1 MKVKQ
6 LISIL
11 LMLLLLTACSAN
23 TDLDLPDEAGSSE
36 QTSNMDA
43 SAAEPEDGAEKPT
56 LPEIETPEGAPDA
69 ELVETLL
76 VTVVDNINGENM
88 DDGVELVIY
97 AYDEQSQA
105 FRVIFKMPIGP
116 YVYPANTVD
125 FEHQIVYYASAR
137 PDETYDNLYSCDLK
151 TGNVQRLTDGKNAFN
166 DLLFVDGT
174 LYANVA
180 REFCTTCQP
189 ARFDL
194 DSQTFT
200 YRNEADDDTWH
211 HSFSYDDYADEFLIL
226 TCSDA
231 EMRTHRVAAETHI
244 RPKTISLID
253 ATFENVTPLFFTE
266 DFEICLTRRLNEN
279 TILMTTEPQ
288 MVSGK
293 RTLKRLDITSQEV
306 ENVAI
311 PGIQQVHMFYP
322 SLDGNTLYFVGQAEG
337 KTIWNVYRYAL
348 DTQELTQLT
357 FPKQPDRIIDI
368 QITHQPCGPDFSHGC
383 CVLEDEG
390 LKNLY

>member
-1 MKVKQ
+1 
-6 LISIL
+6 
-11 LMLLLLTACSAN
+11 
-23 TDLDLPDEAGSSE
+23 
-36 QTSNMDA
+36 MDA

-56 LPEIETPEGAPDA
+56 PPETATPEEAPDA

-76 VTVVDNINGENM
+76 VTVVDNINGENT

-105 FRVIFKMPIGP
+105 FRAIFKTPIGP

-211 HSFSYDDYADEFLIL
+211 QSFSYDDYADEFLIL

-253 ATFENVTPLFFTE
+253 ATFENFTPLFFTE

-306 ENVAI
+306 EDVAI
-311 PGIQQVHMFYP
+311 PGIQQIHMFYP

-368 QITHQPCGPDFSHGC
+368 QITHQPCGSDFSRGC

-390 LKNLY
+390 LKK

>member
-6 LISIL
+6 LIAIL

-23 TDLDLPDEAGSSE
+23 TDLDRPDEAGPSE
-36 QTSNMDA
+36 QTFNMDA

-56 LPEIETPEGAPDA
+56 PPETATPEEAPDA

-76 VTVVDNINGENM
+76 VTVVDNINGENT

-105 FRVIFKMPIGP
+105 FRAIFKTPIGP

-211 HSFSYDDYADEFLIL
+211 QSFSYDDYADEFLIL

-253 ATFENVTPLFFTE
+253 ATFENVTP
-266 DFEICLTRRLNEN
+266 RR
-279 TILMTTEPQ
+279 
-288 MVSGK
+288 
-293 RTLKRLDITSQEV
+293 
-306 ENVAI
+306 
-311 PGIQQVHMFYP
+311 
-322 SLDGNTLYFVGQAEG
+322 
-337 KTIWNVYRYAL
+337 
-348 DTQELTQLT
+348 
-357 FPKQPDRIIDI
+357 
-368 QITHQPCGPDFSHGC
+368 
-383 CVLEDEG
+383 
-390 LKNLY
+390 

>member
-1 MKVKQ
+1 M
-6 LISIL
+6 
-11 LMLLLLTACSAN
+11 
-23 TDLDLPDEAGSSE
+23 
-36 QTSNMDA
+36 
-43 SAAEPEDGAEKPT
+43 
-56 LPEIETPEGAPDA
+56 
-69 ELVETLL
+69 
-76 VTVVDNINGENM
+76 
-88 DDGVELVIY
+88 
-97 AYDEQSQA
+97 
-105 FRVIFKMPIGP
+105 
-116 YVYPANTVD
+116 
-125 FEHQIVYYASAR
+125 
-137 PDETYDNLYSCDLK
+137 
-151 TGNVQRLTDGKNAFN
+151 
-166 DLLFVDGT
+166 DGT

-306 ENVAI
+306 ENVEI

-390 LKNLY
+390 LKK